1 MEDRDFV
8 TFYQLVVGY
17 KEDENTTIYAHF
29 VMDDTIVCHNFPTW
43 VEDDCS
49 TISDSDDDSAYDD
62 EIPAPSIPCYFHYS
76 ARSDCP
82 KCITSYTGLQQDK
95 YITAKL
101 NDYETTILYQKN
113 AWICEPSEVETY
125 TAFLQEKKIP
135 LEKICFVEK
144 SGDYKLA

>member
-1 MEDRDFV
+1 MEDHDFV

-17 KEDENTTIYAHF
+17 KEDESTTIYTHI
-29 VMDDTIVCHNFPTW
+29 VMNDTCIPHVFPAQM
-43 VEDDCS
+43 EDDCS
-49 TISDSDDDSAYDD
+49 TISDDDSTYDD

-76 ARSDCP
+76 ARTDCP

-95 YITAKL
+95 YINAKL
-101 NDYETTILYQKN
+101 CEYETTILYQKN
-113 AWICEPSEVETY
+113 AWDCEPSEVETY
-125 TAFLQEKKIP
+125 TAFLKENKIP

>member
-1 MEDRDFV
+1 MEDHDFV

-17 KEDENTTIYAHF
+17 KEDESTTIYTHI
-29 VMDDTIVCHNFPTW
+29 VMNDTCIPHVFPAQM
-43 VEDDCS
+43 EDDCS
-49 TISDSDDDSAYDD
+49 TISDDDSTYDD

-76 ARSDCP
+76 ARTDCP

-95 YITAKL
+95 YITSKL
-101 NDYETTILYQKN
+101 CEYETIILYQKN
-113 AWICEPSEVETY
+113 AWNCEPSEVETY
-125 TAFLQEKKIP
+125 TAFLKENKIP